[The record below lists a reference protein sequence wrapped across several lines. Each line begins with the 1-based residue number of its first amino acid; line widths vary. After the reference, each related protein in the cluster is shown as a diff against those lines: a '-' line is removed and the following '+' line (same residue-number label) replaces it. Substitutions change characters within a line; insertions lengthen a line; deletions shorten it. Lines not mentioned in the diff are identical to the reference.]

1 MNFDPKSVQDT
12 LHQDANL
19 PGNFNPAN
27 GKWEAASSG
36 GGRTQLM
43 FDPVTKKLV
52 ALTPQQ
58 VAANA
63 ARRVDGFVGVDMAR
77 EGFFNLGDT
86 LCILDMGNGK
96 IDLGNR

>member
-1 MNFDPKSVQDT
+1 MSSDPTSVQET

-27 GKWEAASSG
+27 GKWEAAPSG
-36 GGRTQLM
+36 GGRTRLM
-43 FDPVTKKLV
+43 FDPVSKKLV

-58 VAANA
+58 IAANA
-63 ARRVDGFVGVDMAR
+63 ARRVDHFVGVDMAR

-86 LCILDMGNGK
+86 L
-96 IDLGNR
+96 